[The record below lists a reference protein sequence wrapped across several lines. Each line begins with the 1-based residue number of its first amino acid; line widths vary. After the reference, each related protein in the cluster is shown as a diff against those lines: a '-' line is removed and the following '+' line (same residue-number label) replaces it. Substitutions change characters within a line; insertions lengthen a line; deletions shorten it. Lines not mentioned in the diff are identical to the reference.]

1 MLAYLHNEMIKDFR
15 FFDRM
20 NNEWGDGM
28 ISTLQQ
34 LRTPQEN
41 TSLRRLAVA
50 VAQDAEVLL
59 AVDKAYRLGL
69 TTATLVGDEEK
80 IRAVAEEN
88 QIDLS
93 GYQIVHEADKVEA
106 CRMAVKLVRDGQA
119 DVVMKGIVD
128 TAIILK
134 AVLDKEIG
142 LRDAPVLSHVAV
154 FEVPGYDRLFYL
166 ADAAMNI
173 APDLEAKKHILNNTV
188 KVAHALGNE
197 NPIAACLCAVEKVN
211 PKMQATLD
219 AAALV
224 EANRAGQ
231 IAGCTVMGPLALD
244 NAISPEAAKHKGIT
258 DPNAGHAD
266 ILLVPAIEV
275 GNVFYKSMVFMAK
288 AQNAGVIVGAK
299 APIVLTSRADSDE
312 TKLNSIALALKIA
325 ANEK

>member
-1 MLAYLHNEMIKDFR
+1 MIR
-15 FFDRM
+15 
-20 NNEWGDGM
+20 
-28 ISTLQQ
+28 SLQQ
-34 LRTPQEN
+34 LRVPQEN
-41 TSLRRLAVA
+41 NRMSRLSVA

-59 AVDKAYRLGL
+59 AVDKAHQLGIA
-69 TTATLVGDEEK
+69 TATLFGDEGE
-80 IRAVAEEN
+80 IRTIAADLK
-88 QIDLS
+88 IDLS
-93 GYQIVHEADKVEA
+93 DYAIVHESDKVEA
-106 CRMAVKLVRDGQA
+106 CRKAVSLVREKQA

-166 ADAAMNI
+166 TDAAMNI
-173 APDLEAKKHILNNTV
+173 APDLEAKKHILKNAV
-188 KVAHALGNE
+188 RVAHALGNE
-197 NPIAACLCAVEKVN
+197 NPVAACLCAVEKVN

-224 EANRAGQ
+224 EANRAGE
-231 IAGCTVMGPLALD
+231 IGGCTVIGPLALD
-244 NAISPEAAKHKGIT
+244 NAVSVEAAHHKGIT
-258 DPNAGHAD
+258 DPNAGKAD

-312 TKLNSIALALKIA
+312 TKLNSIALALKVA
-325 ANEK
+325 ANENKE

>member
-1 MLAYLHNEMIKDFR
+1 MIR
-15 FFDRM
+15 
-20 NNEWGDGM
+20 
-28 ISTLQQ
+28 SLQQ
-34 LRTPQEN
+34 LCTPRKDN
-41 TSLRRLAVA
+41 RISRLSVA

-59 AVDKAYRLGL
+59 AVDKAHRLGL
-69 TTATLVGDEEK
+69 TTATLVGDENQ
-80 IRAVAEEN
+80 IRAIAAEKK
-88 QIDLS
+88 IDLAD
-93 GYQIVHEADKVEA
+93 YEIVNETDKVEA
-106 CRMAVKLVRDGQA
+106 CRKAVKLVREKKA

-154 FEVPGYDRLFYL
+154 FEVPGFDRLFYL
-166 ADAAMNI
+166 SDAAMNI
-173 APDLEAKKHILNNTV
+173 APDLEAKKHILKNTV

-224 EANRAGQ
+224 EANRAGE
-231 IAGCTVMGPLALD
+231 IGGCTVIGPLALD
-244 NAISPEAAKHKGIT
+244 NAISEEAAHHKGID

-288 AQNAGVIVGAK
+288 AKNAGVIVGAK

-312 TKLNSIALALKIA
+312 TKLNSIALALEIA
-325 ANEK
+325 ANEQ

>member
-1 MLAYLHNEMIKDFR
+1 MITFL
-15 FFDRM
+15 
-20 NNEWGDGM
+20 E
-28 ISTLQQ
+28 Q
-34 LRTPQEN
+34 LRVPEAN
-41 TSLRRLAVA
+41 TRASRLAVA

-59 AVDKAYRLGL
+59 AVDKAHRLGIA
-69 TTATLVGDEEK
+69 TATLVGDEIE
-80 IRAVAEEN
+80 ICRIAAEQN
-88 QIDLS
+88 VDLS
-93 GYQIVHEADKVEA
+93 DYQIIHEADKIEA
-106 CRMAVKLVRDGQA
+106 CRKAVKLVRDKQA

-142 LRDAPVLSHVAV
+142 LRDSPVLSHVAV

-173 APDLEAKKHILNNTV
+173 APDVEAKKHILRNTV

-224 EANRAGQ
+224 EANRAGE
-231 IAGCTVMGPLALD
+231 IEGCTVMGPLALD
-244 NAISPEAAKHKGIT
+244 NAISVEAAHHKGIT

-288 AQNAGVIVGAK
+288 AKNAGVIVGAK

>member
-1 MLAYLHNEMIKDFR
+1 MIR
-15 FFDRM
+15 
-20 NNEWGDGM
+20 
-28 ISTLQQ
+28 SLQQ
-34 LRTPQEN
+34 LRIPGEN
-41 TSLRRLAVA
+41 TRSSRLAVA

-59 AVDKAYRLGL
+59 AVDKARRLGIA
-69 TTATLVGDEEK
+69 TATLVGDESE
-80 IRAVAEEN
+80 IRAVAA
-88 QIDLS
+88 QLDIDLAN
-93 GYQIVHEADKVEA
+93 YQLVHESDKVEA
-106 CRMAVKLVRDGQA
+106 CRKAVKLVRDGQA

-134 AVLDKEIG
+134 AVLDREIG
-142 LRDAPVLSHVAV
+142 LRDSPVLSHVAV

-173 APDLEAKKHILNNTV
+173 APDLEAKKHILQNTV
-188 KVAHALGNE
+188 KVAHALGNDD
-197 NPIAACLCAVEKVN
+197 PIAACLCAVEKVN

-224 EANRAGQ
+224 EANRAGE
-231 IAGCTVMGPLALD
+231 ITGCTVIGPLALD
-244 NAISPEAAKHKGIT
+244 NAISPEAAHHKGIT

-325 ANEK
+325 ASEQ

>member
-1 MLAYLHNEMIKDFR
+1 MIR
-15 FFDRM
+15 
-20 NNEWGDGM
+20 
-28 ISTLQQ
+28 SLQQ
-34 LRTPQEN
+34 LRTSGVN
-41 TSLRRLAVA
+41 RAASRLAVA

-59 AVDKAYRLGL
+59 AVDAARRLGIA
-69 TTATLVGDEEK
+69 TAVLVGDETQ
-80 IRAVAEEN
+80 IR
-88 QIDLS
+88 QIAAKLGVDLND
-93 GYQIVHEADKVEA
+93 YQILHEEDKVEA
-106 CRMAVKLVRDGQA
+106 CRKAVKLVRDKEA

-128 TAIILK
+128 TSIILK

-142 LRDAPVLSHVAV
+142 LRQSPVLSHVAV

-166 ADAAMNI
+166 TDAAMNI
-173 APDLEAKKHILNNTV
+173 APDVEAKKHILRNAV

-224 EANRAGQ
+224 EANQSGE
-231 IAGCTVMGPLALD
+231 ITGCTVIGPLALD
-244 NAISPEAAKHKGIT
+244 NAISPEAAHHKGIT

-275 GNVFYKSMVFMAK
+275 GNVFYKSMVFMAR

-299 APIVLTSRADSDE
+299 APVVLTSRADSDE
-312 TKLNSIALALKIA
+312 TKLNSIALALQIAA
-325 ANEK
+325 ANE

>member
-1 MLAYLHNEMIKDFR
+1 MIR
-15 FFDRM
+15 SL
-20 NNEWGDGM
+20 E
-28 ISTLQQ
+28 Q
-34 LRTPQEN
+34 LRISGEN
-41 TSLRRLAVA
+41 TCSSRLAVA

-59 AVDKAYRLGL
+59 AVDKAHRLGIA
-69 TTATLVGDEEK
+69 TATLVGEESE
-80 IRAVAEEN
+80 IRSIAAQLN
-88 QIDLS
+88 IDLAD
-93 GYQIVHEADKVEA
+93 YEIVQESDKVEA
-106 CRMAVKLVRDGQA
+106 CRKAVKLVRDKQA

-166 ADAAMNI
+166 SDAAMNI
-173 APDLEAKKHILNNTV
+173 APDVEAKKHILKNTV

-224 EANRAGQ
+224 EANKAGE
-231 IAGCTVMGPLALD
+231 IDGCTVIGPLALD
-244 NAISPEAAKHKGIT
+244 NAISVEAAHHKGIT
-258 DPNAGHAD
+258 DPNAGRAD

-288 AQNAGVIVGAK
+288 AKNAGVIVGAK

-325 ANEK
+325 AANEK

>member
-1 MLAYLHNEMIKDFR
+1 MIR
-15 FFDRM
+15 SL
-20 NNEWGDGM
+20 E
-28 ISTLQQ
+28 Q
-34 LRTPQEN
+34 LRISGEN
-41 TSLRRLAVA
+41 TCSSRLAVA

-59 AVDKAYRLGL
+59 AVDKAHRLGIA
-69 TTATLVGDEEK
+69 TATLVGEESE
-80 IRAVAEEN
+80 IRSIAAQLN
-88 QIDLS
+88 IDLAD
-93 GYQIVHEADKVEA
+93 YEIVQESDKVEA
-106 CRMAVKLVRDGQA
+106 CRKAVKLVRDKQA

-166 ADAAMNI
+166 SDAAMNI
-173 APDLEAKKHILNNTV
+173 APDVEAKKHILKNTV

-224 EANRAGQ
+224 EANKAGE
-231 IAGCTVMGPLALD
+231 INGCTVIGPLALD
-244 NAISPEAAKHKGIT
+244 NAISVEAAHHKGIT
-258 DPNAGHAD
+258 DPNAGRAD

-288 AQNAGVIVGAK
+288 AKNAGVIVGAK

-325 ANEK
+325 AANEK